1 MQTTQPQFAS
11 YDAVITAVDS
21 LTSTRDL
28 LRLAKAVNNEF
39 VSGRLRMTP
48 EDWEDHLGRLGFLH
62 EELEQAEQ
70 LRPRDASPSDV

>member
-28 LRLAKAVNNEF
+28 LRLAKAVNN
-39 VSGRLRMTP
+39 G
-48 EDWEDHLGRLGFLH
+48 
-62 EELEQAEQ
+62 
-70 LRPRDASPSDV
+70 

>member
-1 MQTTQPQFAS
+1 
-11 YDAVITAVDS
+11 
-21 LTSTRDL
+21 
-28 LRLAKAVNNEF
+28 
-39 VSGRLRMTP
+39 MTP